1 MLTKLFVRDETSA
14 SLGKTEHTLIVHDS
28 GETINLREW
37 ICQRA
42 IQNVKAYHT
51 RKLIDRDFFILLP
64 LIPLIGG

>member
-28 GETINLREW
+28 GGDINLREW
-37 ICQRA
+37 ICQRV
-42 IQNVKAYHT
+42 IQKVKADYI